1 MRGSPPYVTTSGGW
15 PGVVRRRSRAG
26 CGAGATVP
34 CRCARTIENISRIRM
49 VVSITFATVRMS
61 RLKHVQLFAFRAHD
75 LKKMVKNEYFENLPK
90 ICVFYIMRNSTGS
103 QNAGSLKIGSNTE
116 VKMRAHCGHT
126 QKPTQ
131 HGSQNAGSI

>member
-1 MRGSPPYVTTSGGW
+1 
-15 PGVVRRRSRAG
+15 
-26 CGAGATVP
+26 
-34 CRCARTIENISRIRM
+34 M
-49 VVSITFATVRMS
+49 VVSITSVTLRAS

-75 LKKMVKNEYFENLPK
+75 FKKMVKIK
-90 ICVFYIMRNSTGS
+90 IVKKPDKMCIFYIQQNSTGS